1 MLGYGFLVVFK
12 IDYDFERL
20 PDGGERKVRHC
31 CVNKSVG
38 IACGMLLAALRN
50 AGLAALMRTP
60 NQMGLLNEILKR
72 PKNEKLYLLMPVH
85 NLLFA
90 SLDDVSGRWPPPHN
104 RSLIRETEERPP
116 AKDSRG
122 GGVHSDRSR

>member
-50 AGLAALMRTP
+50 AGLATLMRTP
-60 NQMGLLNEILKR
+60 NQMGFLNEILKR
-72 PKNEKLYLLMPVH
+72 PKNEKPYLLVAVGYPADGVKVPNITKKH
-85 NLLFA
+85 L
-90 SLDDVSGRWPPPHN
+90 
-104 RSLIRETEERPP
+104 EEIMC
-116 AKDSRG
+116 
-122 GGVHSDRSR
+122 VVE